1 MATKSDLKGPS
12 LSEIIPGLFI
22 GNVLS
27 TWDEPTLAENH
38 ITAVLSLVYE
48 RDAVWKQPRF
58 THHVP
63 KERHL
68 HIGCKDSSTQDLLK
82 NLDTICDFIDRMM
95 LQQSKNGNENILVHC
110 SHGISRS
117 STAVIAYLMRRDRKD
132 LATVLSQVKSKRPLV
147 KPSANFRA
155 QLEIWE
161 RLEYQIWEDEA
172 KTIPKKAYADW
183 LEQRLILCKEKGLT
197 GYEPD
202 TPDTPQDLSDLLD
215 GF

>member
-1 MATKSDLKGPS
+1 MALNSDLKKPS

-22 GNVLS
+22 GNELS
-27 TWDEPTLAENH
+27 TWDVPTLSENH
-38 ITAVLSLVYE
+38 VTAVASLVYGGASLWQ
-48 RDAVWKQPRF
+48 RSKF
-58 THHVP
+58 TRHVP

-68 HIGCKDSSTQDLLK
+68 YIGCKDSSTQDLLK

-95 LQQSKNGNENILVHC
+95 RQGSTNGNSNTLVHY

-117 STAVIAYLMRRDRKD
+117 ATAVIAYLMRKYRKD
-132 LATVLSQVKSKRPLV
+132 LGSVLDQVRARRPLV
-147 KPSANFRA
+147 KPSANFMV

-161 RLEYQIWEDEA
+161 QLEYQIWEDEA

-183 LEQRLILCKEKGLT
+183 LDQRLILCKEKGLT

-202 TPDTPQDLSDLLD
+202 TPQDLSDL
-215 GF
+215 